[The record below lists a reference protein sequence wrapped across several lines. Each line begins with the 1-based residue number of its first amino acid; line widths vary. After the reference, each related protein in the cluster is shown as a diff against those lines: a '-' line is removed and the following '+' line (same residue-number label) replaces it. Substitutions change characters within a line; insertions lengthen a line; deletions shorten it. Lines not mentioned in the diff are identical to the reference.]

1 MITLNVK
8 TLLLFGFVVLLR
20 YKDQYTF
27 QVMGGLAVTY
37 LFLQTFAIPGSIFL
51 SIVLGIQKIV
61 NVLTNEKINNSL
73 ILLSITIK

>member
-1 MITLNVK
+1 MKKINETIFYKAFNSLITSNVK
-8 TLLLFGFVVLLR
+8 ILLLFGFVVLLR

-51 SIVLGIQKIV
+51 SIVLGIQKK
-61 NVLTNEKINNSL
+61 NKS
-73 ILLSITIK
+73 